1 MQTTVLA
8 IIALVIL
15 ISTLYFL
22 KDTILEALSGGKSF
36 MPAELKTFKS
46 GRKNKPTDEQQ
57 MKRNRKSI
65 LIIDLISIA
74 LVVFIVYMLFQKYI
88 LPII

>member
-36 MPAELKTFKS
+36 MPSEMKPFAS
-46 GRKNKPTDEQQ
+46 GRKNKPTNEQQ
-57 MKRNRKSI
+57 IKQNRTSI

-74 LVVFIVYMLFQKYI
+74 LVVFIVYLFLQKYI
-88 LPII
+88 LPNI